1 MNPQTKTDA
10 IAAIATPP
18 GEGAVAIVRLSGPG
32 CHDVVRAL
40 LGPSAPPLPSPGR
53 FRHADLFDPATGER
67 LDDALVLVF
76 RAPRSYTGEDAAEL
90 QVHGSPVV
98 ARRVLEAALRAG
110 ARQALSGEFTRRS
123 FQNGRLDLT
132 QAEAVMDLIRARSD
146 RAARLAAAQLADAL
160 GVRLRAIC
168 DALLPLAAD
177 AEAMLD
183 FPDDELPATV
193 PLALASRLAAP
204 LAAVDALLAT
214 RHEGRWLREGARVA
228 IAGPPNAGKSTLLN
242 ALSRRD
248 RAIVSPSPG
257 TTRDLLE
264 EHILLD
270 GLPICLVDT
279 AGLREAPGDIEREGV
294 RRARRAAGEADFVLL
309 VFDASRPPSPDEVA
323 LLGKFPNG
331 QSLVIL
337 NKTDLGDCKPPPF
350 AEGRRVVRISLKN
363 DPSAAPVAE
372 ALLSA
377 LLPDRSGEA
386 DGEVAVSVRHQAALE
401 SARAS
406 MLEARRLLETGR
418 EEAFLP
424 AGNALRDAL
433 ESIGSLLG
441 RDVGEEV
448 LDTLF
453 AGFCVGK

>member
-1 MNPQTKTDA
+1 MHDETKNDT

-18 GEGAVAIVRLSGPG
+18 GEGAVAIVRLSGPES
-32 CHDVVRAL
+32 HAVARAL
-40 LGPSAPPLPSPGR
+40 LGPGSPPLPAPGR
-53 FRHADLFDPATGER
+53 FRHADVFEPSTGER

-90 QVHGSPVV
+90 QLHGSPVV

-110 ARQALSGEFTRRS
+110 ARQALPGEFTRRS
-123 FQNGRLDLT
+123 FQNGKLDLT

-146 RAARLAAAQLADAL
+146 RAARLASAQLADAL
-160 GVRLRAIC
+160 GRRLRALC
-168 DALLPLAAD
+168 DAILPLAAD

-183 FPDDELPATV
+183 FPDDELPAAV
-193 PLALASRLAAP
+193 PRDLAARLGAP
-204 LAAVDALLAT
+204 ISAVEALLAT
-214 RHEGRWLREGARVA
+214 RHEGRWLRDGARVA

-248 RAIVSPSPG
+248 RAIVAATPG
-257 TTRDLLE
+257 TTRDVLE
-264 EHILLD
+264 ETILLD
-270 GLPICLVDT
+270 GIPVCLVDT
-279 AGLREAPGDIEREGV
+279 AGLREAPGEIEREGV
-294 RRARRAAGEADFVLL
+294 RRARRAAAEADFVVL
-309 VFDASRPPSPDEVA
+309 VFDASRPPSPADAAILDSVENNRSIV
-323 LLGKFPNG
+323 
-331 QSLVIL
+331 VL
-337 NKTDLGDCKPPPF
+337 NKTDLGSRRFPSDYP
-350 AEGRRVVRISLKN
+350 GRRTVAVSLKN

-372 ALLSA
+372 ALLAA
-377 LLPDRSGEA
+377 LLPDRSGET
-386 DGEVAVSVRHQAALE
+386 DGDVAVSVRHQAALE

-406 MLEARRLLETGR
+406 LLEARRLLESGG

-433 ESIGSLLG
+433 EAVGSLLG
-441 RDVGEEV
+441 REVGEEV